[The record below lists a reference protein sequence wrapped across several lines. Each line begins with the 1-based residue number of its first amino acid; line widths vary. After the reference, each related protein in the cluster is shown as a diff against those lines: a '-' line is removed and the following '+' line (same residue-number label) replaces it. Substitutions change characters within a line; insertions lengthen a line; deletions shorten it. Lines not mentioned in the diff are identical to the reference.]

1 MQLLVTD
8 RKNLQQMA
16 SDILAN
22 DYSEHVLGQM
32 RNILSGEISQKYEAY
47 IAPERNILRRV
58 VLLTSQLYART
69 PRRTGDA
76 AETLTDYC
84 PSLQNALQAAQ
95 QRAEA
100 IRDVFLLP
108 SWDIDDKQVR
118 IEIIDPQNVE
128 VKMDRSKCVWIRL
141 KQAENYL
148 WYYSDGTIKKSDSDN
163 IEKAS
168 TVKNILGNVCPVVW
182 WSLGY
187 PQEGSEWSITQVADL
202 IAVTIN
208 TAIYEAYRARQNY
221 LRSQRVVSMGAI
233 EYDDNTGSE
242 LHIPIDM
249 NTIVKG
255 TLTSASLADETDSF
269 VNVIRADMED
279 AAASRGLSVQAMN
292 KTYADAGIL
301 TANKELLAIWYG
313 QSETYRR
320 LERALNRVILAT
332 IGAYT
337 IAKHDIDEEIATDY
351 LEPVAMLETS
361 KESLEN
367 LEKGIALGITKI
379 EDYIA
384 LRNADLCDEDEIEE
398 FIKAN
403 TESRARVNNLMREQ
417 NMSKNPTDAPGDDP
431 EINGANGPPAIS
443 PEMNPDSMRNTNE
456 RRE

>member
-1 MQLLVTD
+1 
-8 RKNLQQMA
+8 
-16 SDILAN
+16 
-22 DYSEHVLGQM
+22 M

-76 AETLTDYC
+76 AETLTNYC
-84 PSLQNALQAAQ
+84 PTLQNALQAAQ
-95 QRAEA
+95 QRTEA

-108 SWDIDDKQVR
+108 SWDIYDQQVR

-141 KQAENYL
+141 KQADRYV
-148 WYYSDGTIKKSDSDN
+148 WYYSDGTIRTGVS
-163 IEKAS
+163 EKENEGAII
-168 TVKNILGNVCPVVW
+168 KNILGNVCPVVW

-187 PQEGSEWSITQVADL
+187 PQEGSEWSITQVSDL

-208 TAIYEAYRARQNY
+208 TAIYESYRARQNY

-233 EYDDNTGSE
+233 EYDDNTGSGD
-242 LHIPIDM
+242 LRIPIDM

-255 TLTSASLADETDSF
+255 TLTSASLADENDSF
-269 VNVIRADMED
+269 VNVIRSDMED

-337 IAKHDIDEEIATDY
+337 IAKHDIDEEIPTDY

-361 KESLEN
+361 AESLAN

-417 NMSKNPTDAPGDDP
+417 NMSKNPTETPGDDP

-443 PEMNPDSMRNTNE
+443 PEMNPDSLRNTNGG
-456 RRE
+456 RK

>member
-1 MQLLVTD
+1 MQLLTTD
-8 RKNLQQMA
+8 RQKLQEMA
-16 SDILAN
+16 TDILAN
-22 DYSEHVLGQM
+22 AYGEHVVAQM
-32 RNILSGEISQKYEAY
+32 RNILSSDISRKYEAY

-69 PRRTGDA
+69 PRRTGA
-76 AETLTDYC
+76 ASITLAKYC
-84 PSLQNALQAAQ
+84 PTLQSALQAAQ
-95 QRAEA
+95 QCAEA
-100 IRDVFLLP
+100 MRDVFLLP
-108 SWDIDDKQVR
+108 SWDLDDGQVR

-141 KQAENYL
+141 KQADLYV
-148 WYYSDGTIKKSDSDN
+148 WYYSNGQIKKGETTDLTQATAAVN
-163 IEKAS
+163 
-168 TVKNILGNVCPVVW
+168 VLGNVCPVVW

-187 PQEGSEWSITQVADL
+187 PQEGAEWSIAQVSDL

-221 LRSQRVVSMGAI
+221 MRSQRVVSMGAL
-233 EYDDNTGSE
+233 EYDDNTGSGD
-242 LHIPIDM
+242 LFIPIDM

-255 TLTSASLADETDSF
+255 TLTSASLADENDSF
-269 VNVIRADMED
+269 INVIRADMED
-279 AAASRGLSVQAMN
+279 AASSRGLSVQAMN

-301 TANKELLAIWYG
+301 SANKELLAIWYG

-332 IGAYT
+332 ISVYT
-337 IAKHDIDEEIATDY
+337 MFKHDIDEEIPTDY

-361 KESLEN
+361 AESLAN

-384 LRNADLCDEDEIEE
+384 LRNADLSDEDEIAE
-398 FIKAN
+398 FIKEN

-417 NMSKNPTDAPGDDP
+417 NMSADPENIGSDP

-443 PEMNPDSMRNTNE
+443 PEMNPDSQRNQNA
-456 RRE
+456 RR